1 MDMKEWRVVVKTE
14 KVIRCMPDILYVK
27 NGYGILTRI
36 EAKIRENECEYIL
49 PESKENPEVYI
60 LVSPSDIQNAYILCR
75 VEGDTIYEKLVSYD
89 EIRCALNNDVSKLI
103 TKQFYK
109 EKNMED

>member
-1 MDMKEWRVVVKTE
+1 MDMKEWKVIVKTE
-14 KVIRCMPDILYVK
+14 KVIRCMPDMLYVR
-27 NGYGILTRI
+27 NGQGGTTRI

-49 PESKENPEVYI
+49 PEYDSYPEIYI
-60 LVSPSDIQNAYILCR
+60 LVSPSDIQNAYILCK
-75 VEGDTIYEKLVSYD
+75 VDGDTIYEKLVSYG
-89 EIRCALNNDVSKLI
+89 EVPCALNNDVSKLI